1 MKTRWIVTTVL
12 STAASAALAH
22 PGHADQSIHL
32 AEWLMGAGVLVGS
45 VLVLRSLLLKRRRN
59 DQAKPRQSNIR

>member
-1 MKTRWIVTTVL
+1 MKTKAIVATAL
-12 STAASAALAH
+12 LTAAGAALAH

-45 VLVLRSLLLKRRRN
+45 VLVLRSLLLKRKNN
-59 DQAKPRQSNIR
+59 DRKRSRQSNIR

>member
-1 MKTRWIVTTVL
+1 MKTHWIVATVL

-45 VLVLRSLLLKRRRN
+45 VLVLRSLMLKRRR
-59 DQAKPRQSNIR
+59 DDHARRRQSNIR

>member
-1 MKTRWIVTTVL
+1 MNTKVIVATML
-12 STAASAALAH
+12 LTATSAALAH

-45 VLVLRSLLLKRRRN
+45 VLVLRSLLLKRRSN
-59 DQAKPRQSNIR
+59 DQAKRRQLNIR